1 MDNTTIIKGMED
13 LIKDGQ
19 ETLAAVKKA
28 TKFNQWLF
36 SGVLAIM
43 LVIIIDTRVDVVKKV
58 DASEVQK
65 EYVNKVDALN
75 VHKLEK
81 KYLDDAINSAL
92 TQGIDIKVEDNEW
105 IIESILNKN
114 YSE

>member
-1 MDNTTIIKGMED
+1 MDNTTIIKGMDD

-19 ETLAAVKKA
+19 ETLAIVKKA

-43 LVIIIDTRVDVVKKV
+43 LVIIVDTRVDVVKKV

-65 EYVNKVDALN
+65 EYVNKADALN

>member
-19 ETLAAVKKA
+19 ETLTAVKKA

-43 LVIIIDTRVDVVKKV
+43 LVIIVDTRVDVVKKV